1 MTCSNCDDYAREDC
15 KHIIFQC
22 HGTEQLRI
30 SMQEALTDK
39 VGRVTYDEIVN
50 RNDYPAIMMG
60 KIPDDIPEITMM
72 GFWTVV
78 CIYVSKIYWATLKNR
93 IGIG

>member
-1 MTCSNCDDYAREDC
+1 
-15 KHIIFQC
+15 
-22 HGTEQLRI
+22 
-30 SMQEALTDK
+30 MQEALTDK